1 MKKIDAGNSSFEK
14 LISTGNLYVDKTSY
28 FFDLI
33 ESGATYFFCSRPR
46 RFGKTLALSTFEA
59 IFKGKRELF
68 KGLAIDALGYD
79 WKVYPVIHIDL
90 GKCQRDTKKGVE
102 DWINSTVIEIALEYG
117 MNLEKT
123 DGYDI
128 NLSLLIE
135 KASKDAPVVI
145 LIDEYDKILS
155 SNIFN
160 VEIEGMRDVIRGFF
174 EIIKASYRNVRFVFI
189 TGVTRYAKVSAF
201 SSMNNLE
208 DISMDER
215 YTNMFGYTQ
224 GELESNFAEYI
235 DEGSKATGL
244 DKAAYLSRL
253 KNQYDGYRFVPE
265 ADPVYNPVSIGMFF
279 LKGGKTFDN
288 YWAETGNT
296 KLIMDIAKKVQFD
309 ISRDV
314 GEPISKSSISS
325 FDIVQMASKD
335 VSDSKYKALLF
346 QSGYLTISS
355 SSDDSQVLTLDFPN
369 AEVRESFASS
379 LLDVYA
385 GDAAKDEFIPSLL
398 FNAFATGN
406 TEKAI
411 DHLKSIYASIP
422 YSISSDSNEH
432 TWHYAF
438 HCMLKAIGADLSSEV
453 VSNKG
458 RADCVL
464 RAVDNI
470 YLIELKRN
478 SSAKVALGQIK
489 KNGYAD
495 QFKTTSSK
503 CSIHLLGINFDSKE
517 RNINDWVE
525 EVLA

>member
-1 MKKIDAGNSSFEK
+1 MKKIDTGNSSFEK

-59 IFKGKRELF
+59 IFKGKHELF
-68 KGLAIDALGYD
+68 KGLAIDSLEYN
-79 WKVYPVIHIDL
+79 WRVHPVIHIDL

-117 MNLEKT
+117 VALEKSN
-123 DGYDI
+123 GYDI
-128 NLSLLIE
+128 NFSLLIE
-135 KASKDAPVVI
+135 KASRKAPVVI

-160 VEIEGMRDVIRGFF
+160 SEIEGMRDVIRGFF
-174 EIIKASYRNVRFVFI
+174 EIIKASYNNVRFVFI

-215 YTNMFGYTQ
+215 YANMFGYTQ
-224 GELESNFAEYI
+224 KELESNFSEYI

-244 DKAAYLSRL
+244 ERTAYLSQM

-265 ADPVYNPVSIGMFF
+265 AEPVYNPVSIGMFF

-309 ISRDV
+309 ISKDV
-314 GEPISKSSISS
+314 SEPISKSSISS

-355 SSDDSQVLTLDFPN
+355 SSADFQVLTLDFPN

-385 GDAAKDEFIPSLL
+385 GDAAKDEFMPSLL
-398 FNAFATGN
+398 FNAFVTGN

-411 DHLKSIYASIP
+411 NHLKSIYASIP
-422 YSISSDSNEH
+422 YSISGDSNEH

-438 HCMLKAIGADLSSEV
+438 HCMMKAIGADLSSEV
-453 VSNKG
+453 MSSKG

-470 YLIELKRN
+470 YVIELKRN
-478 SSAKVALGQIK
+478 SNAKSALEQIRK
-489 KNGYAD
+489 KGYVE
-495 QFKTTSSK
+495 QFRDLMPK
-503 CSIHLLGINFDSKE
+503 CSIHLLGISFNSKE
-517 RNINDWVE
+517 RNISDWAE
-525 EVLA
+525 EVLS